1 MVECEAKHTNMRGRP
16 GQIATPAIIVI
27 SIFAVMFFGT
37 VTFFVYQFQRGS
49 ANRNTTKNENVNKKT
64 DKNKNTNTAVNTNTS
79 TAPDRTPLE
88 EIPDTWKTY
97 TNTTVGY
104 SLRYPATWSI
114 EESVITDHPIQKISV
129 RYITIK
135 NPGTQLGLTL
145 GVRRVGDAFGLGER
159 TTTPD
164 GETKAG
170 IPITIG
176 QTTISTTDLVA
187 DQKVTATFYHPIKPF
202 AFSYLEGREV
212 QAELAILTVPGAK
225 NPLADLLQST
235 DTQIANTIMTT
246 LRFTDVVSPLTPP
259 PPSAPALG
267 QYSIET
273 YRLTPTS
280 KPDTRL
286 VNLDGGKRTVVIDS
300 TSARAALP
308 AGHGLMPFAFPA
320 FGTTLYLQQQ
330 ELKTGAIGGAI
341 WTYDV
346 TSGRLTKQ
354 AYPAVGWGK
363 AVTNRV
369 RTRTIYVSSTNRDD
383 SGDIKT
389 LYHLDLITNTLT
401 TILELRDNQTFSSG
415 WGGTTNA
422 FSFSFKTTDVA
433 TYSFYDQTT
442 GNKQTKLAKTKLGDG
457 QIVLPGADPSLQR

>member
-1 MVECEAKHTNMRGRP
+1 MRGRP

-49 ANRNTTKNENVNKKT
+49 SNKNTTKNENVNKKS
-64 DKNKNTNTAVNTNTS
+64 NKNTNTAVNTNTA
-79 TAPDRTPLE
+79 TAPDRTPHE
-88 EIPDTWKTY
+88 KIPDTWKTY

-104 SLRYPATWSI
+104 SLRYPATWSV
-114 EESVITDHPIQKISV
+114 EESVIPDHPIQKITV
-129 RYITIK
+129 RYITLK
-135 NPGTQLGLTL
+135 NPGTQLGLII
-145 GVRRVGDAFGLGER
+145 GVRRVGDAFSIGER
-159 TTTPD
+159 TTAPD
-164 GETKAG
+164 GEMKAG

-176 QTTISTTDLVA
+176 QTTIPTTDLLV
-187 DQKVTATFYHPIKPF
+187 DGKTTATFYHPLKPF
-202 AFSYLEGREV
+202 GFAYLEGREV
-212 QAELAILTVPGAK
+212 QAELGILSVPGVK
-225 NPLADLLQST
+225 NTVTDLLAAA

-259 PPSAPALG
+259 PPSAPPLG
-267 QYSIET
+267 QYSVET
-273 YRLTPTS
+273 YRKTPTS

-286 VNLDGGKRTVVIDS
+286 VNLDGGKRKVVIES
-300 TSARAALP
+300 TRAQ
-308 AGHGLMPFAFPA
+308 AGLAAGFGLLAFAFPA
-320 FGTTLYLQQQ
+320 YGTTLYFQEQ
-330 ELKTGAIGGAI
+330 ELKTGAISTAI
-341 WTYDV
+341 WSYD
-346 TSGRLTKQ
+346 TASGRLTKQ

-363 AVTNRV
+363 VVTNRA

-389 LYHLDLITNTLT
+389 MYHLDLITNTLT
-401 TILELRDNQTFSSG
+401 SIITLRDTQTFSSG

-422 FSFSFKTTDVA
+422 FNFTFKSTDVA
-433 TYSFYDQTT
+433 TYTFYDQTT